1 MRTMA
6 FYFDKIIL
14 LVISIFILVVP
25 YSSYFSK
32 RCIYL
37 AIFLWII
44 KFLVDYKNKI
54 YEKLPSIE
62 NVDKILFVFFGVAV
76 LATVFGLNPYHSQSV
91 LFERYL
97 IYIIMY
103 FLGVVL
109 CKEKKNVLFLMGVLF
124 VVSGILAIGGLHDYI
139 MNRPARLFTVFNK
152 GIELQVYLI
161 FSIPIIFAVC
171 FFSNN
176 KIWKSVSLIMGSV
189 LFLNLVFSG
198 SRGAL
203 IAVIIS
209 FSVIIFFLKSKSI
222 KFILF
227 FINICLCIFILFFM
241 PTNYSIIKNRASID
255 ERVRLFSS
263 SISIFKDYPILGS
276 GPGMYE
282 KLLYKY
288 QPTGGYADG
297 GGHLHTHNT
306 YLEVAAEMGII
317 GLMVFLAIFI
327 LYFRKTFKSI
337 KMIKDNN
344 IRAIQIGLMGAII
357 ANLMYAMSCT
367 IITVGI
373 QEAVLFW
380 LLFGVSCGIMRDTEG
395 WRRDKRISNVRM
407 N

>member
-203 IAVIIS
+203 ISVIIS
-209 FSVIIFFLKSKSI
+209 FLFMIFFLKGKLI
-222 KFILF
+222 KFSLILIPIFLFLF
-227 FINICLCIFILFFM
+227 FTPNLFSRVNNLGSIN
-241 PTNYSIIKNRASID
+241 
-255 ERVRLFSS
+255 ERFRLYSS
-263 SISIFKDYPILGS
+263 SISIFKNYPIFGV

-282 KLLYKY
+282 KLLYQY
-288 QPTGGYADG
+288 QPKGGYADG
-297 GGHLHTHNT
+297 NVHLHAHNT
-306 YLEVAAEMGII
+306 YFEIAAEMGII
-317 GLMVFLAIFI
+317 GLMTFICIFVVHFMKI
-327 LYFRKTFKSI
+327 FKSV
-337 KMIKDNN
+337 KFIKDQNV
-344 IRAIQIGLMGAII
+344 RAIQIGLFGAII
-357 ANLMYAMSCT
+357 ANIIYALSCT
-367 IITVGI
+367 IITVGV
-373 QEAVLFW
+373 QDAVLFW
-380 LLFGVSCGIMRDTEG
+380 LLLGVSSGIMKNTEG
-395 WRRDKRISNVRM
+395 WRLEKGDLEKV
-407 N
+407 